1 MADTLIGSKIGK
13 KELILASS
21 SATRVGI
28 FQGAGLVF
36 KTERPTVD
44 EATIRRSM
52 IASGADVESGAARL
66 ADLKALEI
74 SAKHPAGLVV
84 GADQILEHEGAWFE
98 KPVNI
103 DQARNQ
109 LEQLS
114 GGQHRLISSVA
125 VALNNSVIWR
135 HTDHA
140 VLNMRT
146 LSEGFLTDYLQ
157 IMGDRLLSSVGG
169 YQIESLGAQ
178 LFDSV
183 TGDYFTILGLPLL
196 PVLKFL
202 REKDVLGT

>member
-1 MADTLIGSKIGK
+1 MADALMGSKTGK

-21 SATRVGI
+21 SATRASI
-28 FQGAGLVF
+28 LQGAGLVF
-36 KTERPTVD
+36 KIERPTVD
-44 EATIRRSM
+44 ESTIRRLM

-74 SAKHPAGLVV
+74 SAKHPACLVV
-84 GADQILEHEGAWFE
+84 GADQILESEGVWFE
-98 KPVNI
+98 KPV
-103 DQARNQ
+103 DRGQARKQ

-146 LSEGFLTDYLQ
+146 LSECFLAAYLQ

-183 TGDYFTILGLPLL
+183 TGDHYTILGLPLL
-196 PVLKFL
+196 PVLRFL
-202 REKDVLGT
+202 REKDVLET

>member
-1 MADTLIGSKIGK
+1 MADTLMGSKTGN

-21 SATRVGI
+21 SATRAGI
-28 FQGAGLVF
+28 LQGAGLVF
-36 KTERPTVD
+36 KIERPTVD
-44 EATIRRSM
+44 ESAIRRSM
-52 IASGADVESGAARL
+52 IASRADVESGAARL

-74 SAKHPAGLVV
+74 SANHPASLVV
-84 GADQILEHEGAWFE
+84 GADQILEYEGAWFE
-98 KPVNI
+98 KPI
-103 DQARNQ
+103 SLGQARKQ

-114 GGQHRLISSVA
+114 GVQHRLISSVA
-125 VALNNSVIWR
+125 VALNNAVIWR
-135 HTDHA
+135 HTDNA

-146 LSEGFLTDYLQ
+146 LSESFLAAYLQ

-183 TGDYFTILGLPLL
+183 AGDHYTILGLPLL
-196 PVLKFL
+196 PLLRFL